1 VRFVGICQYDGSNFS
16 GFQSQKNASS
26 VQDVLESA
34 ISSVGRLNGRINYAG
49 RTDAGVHATK
59 QIFDFS
65 SNDSREIKQW
75 MNGANSSLPDDVSIK
90 ALQEVSD
97 NFHSRYDAISR
108 SYSYLIYIGD
118 TQPIFLRNYV
128 LWEKNQLDVK
138 KTVFVFV
145 NPSVEMVNKII
156 NLMPASILQFHGNET
171 GQFCNQFNHPYWK
184 SIPVKD
190 SSSLNSINN
199 FASAHGVLLETFSS
213 TSYGGTGQV
222 FDWSLLKNLSL
233 EDRFI
238 LAGGINQENIK
249 DAISMNPWCIDVNSG
264 VESKLAN
271 KDKALM
277 SDILEVFHDG

>member
-1 VRFVGICQYDGSNFS
+1 MKIKICGIKNKEILQHACELGVDFVGFIIADESPRKISEEFLLSLADFNF
-16 GFQSQKNASS
+16 
-26 VQDVLESA
+26 
-34 ISSVGRLNGRINYAG
+34 LN
-49 RTDAGVHATK
+49 TK
-59 QIFDFS
+59 
-65 SNDSREIKQW
+65 
-75 MNGANSSLPDDVSIK
+75 P
-90 ALQEVSD
+90 
-97 NFHSRYDAISR
+97 
-108 SYSYLIYIGD
+108 
-118 TQPIFLRNYV
+118 
-128 LWEKNQLDVK
+128 
-138 KTVFVFV
+138 VFVFV

-156 NLMPASILQFHGNET
+156 NLIPASILQFHGDET
-171 GQFCNQFNHPYWK
+171 DQFCNQFNHPYWK

-199 FASAHGVLLETFSS
+199 FASAHGFLLETFSS

>member
-1 VRFVGICQYDGSNFS
+1 MKIKICGIKNKEILQHACELGVDFAGFIIADESPRKISEEFLLSLVDFNF
-16 GFQSQKNASS
+16 
-26 VQDVLESA
+26 
-34 ISSVGRLNGRINYAG
+34 LN
-49 RTDAGVHATK
+49 TK
-59 QIFDFS
+59 
-65 SNDSREIKQW
+65 
-75 MNGANSSLPDDVSIK
+75 P
-90 ALQEVSD
+90 
-97 NFHSRYDAISR
+97 
-108 SYSYLIYIGD
+108 
-118 TQPIFLRNYV
+118 
-128 LWEKNQLDVK
+128 
-138 KTVFVFV
+138 VFVFV

-156 NLMPASILQFHGNET
+156 NLIPASILQFHGDET
-171 GQFCNQFNHPYWK
+171 DQFCNQFNHPYWK

-199 FASAHGVLLETFSS
+199 FASAHGFLLETFSS

-277 SDILEVFHDG
+277 SYILEVFHDG

>member
-1 VRFVGICQYDGSNFS
+1 MKIKICGIKNKEILQHACELGVDFA
-16 GFQSQKNASS
+16 GFIIA
-26 VQDVLESA
+26 DESPRK
-34 ISSVGRLNGRINYAG
+34 ISEEFLLSLVDFKFLN
-49 RTDAGVHATK
+49 TK
-59 QIFDFS
+59 
-65 SNDSREIKQW
+65 
-75 MNGANSSLPDDVSIK
+75 P
-90 ALQEVSD
+90 
-97 NFHSRYDAISR
+97 
-108 SYSYLIYIGD
+108 
-118 TQPIFLRNYV
+118 
-128 LWEKNQLDVK
+128 
-138 KTVFVFV
+138 VFVFV

-199 FASAHGVLLETFSS
+199 FASAHGFLLETFSS

-249 DAISMNPWCIDVNSG
+249 DAISVNPWCIDVNSG
-264 VESKLAN
+264 VESKLAI

>member
-1 VRFVGICQYDGSNFS
+1 MKIKICGIKNKEILQHACELGVDFAGFIIADESPRKISEEFLLSLVDFNF
-16 GFQSQKNASS
+16 
-26 VQDVLESA
+26 
-34 ISSVGRLNGRINYAG
+34 LN
-49 RTDAGVHATK
+49 TK
-59 QIFDFS
+59 
-65 SNDSREIKQW
+65 
-75 MNGANSSLPDDVSIK
+75 P
-90 ALQEVSD
+90 
-97 NFHSRYDAISR
+97 
-108 SYSYLIYIGD
+108 
-118 TQPIFLRNYV
+118 
-128 LWEKNQLDVK
+128 
-138 KTVFVFV
+138 VFVFV

-156 NLMPASILQFHGNET
+156 NLMPASILQFHGDET
-171 GQFCNQFNHPYWK
+171 DQFCNQFNHPYWK

-199 FASAHGVLLETFSS
+199 FASAHGFLLETFSS

>member
-1 VRFVGICQYDGSNFS
+1 MKIKICGIKNKEILQHACELGVDFVGFIIADESPRKISEEFLLSLVDFNF
-16 GFQSQKNASS
+16 
-26 VQDVLESA
+26 
-34 ISSVGRLNGRINYAG
+34 LN
-49 RTDAGVHATK
+49 TK
-59 QIFDFS
+59 
-65 SNDSREIKQW
+65 
-75 MNGANSSLPDDVSIK
+75 P
-90 ALQEVSD
+90 
-97 NFHSRYDAISR
+97 
-108 SYSYLIYIGD
+108 
-118 TQPIFLRNYV
+118 
-128 LWEKNQLDVK
+128 
-138 KTVFVFV
+138 VFVFV

-156 NLMPASILQFHGNET
+156 NLIPASILQFHGDET
-171 GQFCNQFNHPYWK
+171 DQFCNQFNHPYWK

-199 FASAHGVLLETFSS
+199 FASAHGFLLETFSS

>member
-1 VRFVGICQYDGSNFS
+1 MKIKICGIKNKEILQHACELGVDFAGFIIADESPRKISEEFLLSLADFNF
-16 GFQSQKNASS
+16 
-26 VQDVLESA
+26 
-34 ISSVGRLNGRINYAG
+34 LN
-49 RTDAGVHATK
+49 TK
-59 QIFDFS
+59 
-65 SNDSREIKQW
+65 
-75 MNGANSSLPDDVSIK
+75 P
-90 ALQEVSD
+90 
-97 NFHSRYDAISR
+97 
-108 SYSYLIYIGD
+108 
-118 TQPIFLRNYV
+118 
-128 LWEKNQLDVK
+128 
-138 KTVFVFV
+138 VFVFV

-156 NLMPASILQFHGNET
+156 NLIPASILQFHGDET
-171 GQFCNQFNHPYWK
+171 DQFCNQFNHPYWK

-199 FASAHGVLLETFSS
+199 FASAHGFLLETFSS

>member
-1 VRFVGICQYDGSNFS
+1 MKIKICGIKNKEILQHACELGVDFAGFIIADESPRKSSEEFLLSLVDFNF
-16 GFQSQKNASS
+16 
-26 VQDVLESA
+26 
-34 ISSVGRLNGRINYAG
+34 LN
-49 RTDAGVHATK
+49 TK
-59 QIFDFS
+59 
-65 SNDSREIKQW
+65 
-75 MNGANSSLPDDVSIK
+75 P
-90 ALQEVSD
+90 
-97 NFHSRYDAISR
+97 
-108 SYSYLIYIGD
+108 
-118 TQPIFLRNYV
+118 
-128 LWEKNQLDVK
+128 
-138 KTVFVFV
+138 VFVFV

-156 NLMPASILQFHGNET
+156 NLIPASILQFHGDET
-171 GQFCNQFNHPYWK
+171 DQFCNQFNHPYWK

-199 FASAHGVLLETFSS
+199 FASAHGFLLETFSS

>member
-1 VRFVGICQYDGSNFS
+1 MKIKICGIKNKEILQHACELGVDFAGFIIADESPRKISEEFLLSLVDFNF
-16 GFQSQKNASS
+16 
-26 VQDVLESA
+26 
-34 ISSVGRLNGRINYAG
+34 LN
-49 RTDAGVHATK
+49 TK
-59 QIFDFS
+59 
-65 SNDSREIKQW
+65 
-75 MNGANSSLPDDVSIK
+75 P
-90 ALQEVSD
+90 
-97 NFHSRYDAISR
+97 
-108 SYSYLIYIGD
+108 
-118 TQPIFLRNYV
+118 
-128 LWEKNQLDVK
+128 
-138 KTVFVFV
+138 VFVFV

-156 NLMPASILQFHGNET
+156 NLIPASILQFHGNET

-199 FASAHGVLLETFSS
+199 FASAHGFLLETFSS

>member
-1 VRFVGICQYDGSNFS
+1 MKIKICGIKNKEILQHACELGVDFAGFIIADESPRKISEEFLLSLVDFNF
-16 GFQSQKNASS
+16 
-26 VQDVLESA
+26 
-34 ISSVGRLNGRINYAG
+34 LN
-49 RTDAGVHATK
+49 TK
-59 QIFDFS
+59 
-65 SNDSREIKQW
+65 
-75 MNGANSSLPDDVSIK
+75 P
-90 ALQEVSD
+90 
-97 NFHSRYDAISR
+97 
-108 SYSYLIYIGD
+108 
-118 TQPIFLRNYV
+118 
-128 LWEKNQLDVK
+128 
-138 KTVFVFV
+138 VFVFV

-156 NLMPASILQFHGNET
+156 NLIPASILQFHGDET
-171 GQFCNQFNHPYWK
+171 DQFCNQFNHPYWK

-199 FASAHGVLLETFSS
+199 FASAHGFLLETFSS

-222 FDWSLLKNLSL
+222 FDWRLLKNLSL

-277 SDILEVFHDG
+277 SYILEVFHDG

>member
-1 VRFVGICQYDGSNFS
+1 MKIKICGIKNKEILQHACELGVDFVGFIIADESPRKISEEFLLSLVDFNF
-16 GFQSQKNASS
+16 
-26 VQDVLESA
+26 
-34 ISSVGRLNGRINYAG
+34 LN
-49 RTDAGVHATK
+49 TK
-59 QIFDFS
+59 
-65 SNDSREIKQW
+65 
-75 MNGANSSLPDDVSIK
+75 P
-90 ALQEVSD
+90 
-97 NFHSRYDAISR
+97 
-108 SYSYLIYIGD
+108 
-118 TQPIFLRNYV
+118 
-128 LWEKNQLDVK
+128 
-138 KTVFVFV
+138 VFVFV

-156 NLMPASILQFHGNET
+156 NLIPASILQFHGDET
-171 GQFCNQFNHPYWK
+171 DQFCNQFNHPYWK

-199 FASAHGVLLETFSS
+199 FASAHGFLLETFSS

-277 SDILEVFHDG
+277 SYILEVFHDG

>member
-1 VRFVGICQYDGSNFS
+1 MKIKICGIKNKEILQHACELGVDFAGFIIADESPRKISEEFLLSLVDFNF
-16 GFQSQKNASS
+16 
-26 VQDVLESA
+26 
-34 ISSVGRLNGRINYAG
+34 LN
-49 RTDAGVHATK
+49 TK
-59 QIFDFS
+59 
-65 SNDSREIKQW
+65 
-75 MNGANSSLPDDVSIK
+75 P
-90 ALQEVSD
+90 
-97 NFHSRYDAISR
+97 
-108 SYSYLIYIGD
+108 
-118 TQPIFLRNYV
+118 
-128 LWEKNQLDVK
+128 
-138 KTVFVFV
+138 VFVFV

-156 NLMPASILQFHGNET
+156 NLIPASILQFHGDET
-171 GQFCNQFNHPYWK
+171 DQFCNQFNHPYWK

-199 FASAHGVLLETFSS
+199 FASAHGFLLETFSS

-222 FDWSLLKNLSL
+222 FDWRLLKNLSL

-249 DAISMNPWCIDVNSG
+249 DAISVNPWCIDVNSG

>member
-1 VRFVGICQYDGSNFS
+1 MKIKICGIKNKEILQHACELGVDFAGFIIADESPRKISEEFLLSLVDFNF
-16 GFQSQKNASS
+16 
-26 VQDVLESA
+26 
-34 ISSVGRLNGRINYAG
+34 LN
-49 RTDAGVHATK
+49 TK
-59 QIFDFS
+59 
-65 SNDSREIKQW
+65 
-75 MNGANSSLPDDVSIK
+75 P
-90 ALQEVSD
+90 
-97 NFHSRYDAISR
+97 
-108 SYSYLIYIGD
+108 
-118 TQPIFLRNYV
+118 
-128 LWEKNQLDVK
+128 
-138 KTVFVFV
+138 VFVFV

-156 NLMPASILQFHGNET
+156 NLIPASILQFHGDET
-171 GQFCNQFNHPYWK
+171 DQFCNQFNHPYWK

-199 FASAHGVLLETFSS
+199 FASAHGFLLETFSS

>member
-1 VRFVGICQYDGSNFS
+1 MKIKICGIKNKEILQHACELGVDFAGFIIADESPRKISEEFLLSLVDFNF
-16 GFQSQKNASS
+16 
-26 VQDVLESA
+26 
-34 ISSVGRLNGRINYAG
+34 LN
-49 RTDAGVHATK
+49 TK
-59 QIFDFS
+59 
-65 SNDSREIKQW
+65 
-75 MNGANSSLPDDVSIK
+75 P
-90 ALQEVSD
+90 
-97 NFHSRYDAISR
+97 
-108 SYSYLIYIGD
+108 
-118 TQPIFLRNYV
+118 
-128 LWEKNQLDVK
+128 
-138 KTVFVFV
+138 VFVFV

-156 NLMPASILQFHGNET
+156 NLIPASILQFHGDET
-171 GQFCNQFNHPYWK
+171 DQFCNQFNHPYWK

-199 FASAHGVLLETFSS
+199 FASAHGFLLETFSS

-222 FDWSLLKNLSL
+222 FDWRLLKNLSL

>member
-1 VRFVGICQYDGSNFS
+1 MKIKICGIKNKEILQHACELGVDFAGFIIADESPRKISEEFLLSLVDFNF
-16 GFQSQKNASS
+16 
-26 VQDVLESA
+26 
-34 ISSVGRLNGRINYAG
+34 LN
-49 RTDAGVHATK
+49 TK
-59 QIFDFS
+59 
-65 SNDSREIKQW
+65 
-75 MNGANSSLPDDVSIK
+75 P
-90 ALQEVSD
+90 
-97 NFHSRYDAISR
+97 
-108 SYSYLIYIGD
+108 
-118 TQPIFLRNYV
+118 
-128 LWEKNQLDVK
+128 
-138 KTVFVFV
+138 VFVFV

-156 NLMPASILQFHGNET
+156 NLIPASILQFHGDET

-199 FASAHGVLLETFSS
+199 FASAHGFLLETFSS

>member
-1 VRFVGICQYDGSNFS
+1 MKIKICGIKNKEILQHACELGVDFAGFIIADESPRKISEEFLLSLVDFNF
-16 GFQSQKNASS
+16 
-26 VQDVLESA
+26 
-34 ISSVGRLNGRINYAG
+34 LN
-49 RTDAGVHATK
+49 TK
-59 QIFDFS
+59 
-65 SNDSREIKQW
+65 
-75 MNGANSSLPDDVSIK
+75 P
-90 ALQEVSD
+90 
-97 NFHSRYDAISR
+97 
-108 SYSYLIYIGD
+108 
-118 TQPIFLRNYV
+118 
-128 LWEKNQLDVK
+128 
-138 KTVFVFV
+138 VFVFV

-156 NLMPASILQFHGNET
+156 NLIPASILQFHGDET
-171 GQFCNQFNHPYWK
+171 DQFCNQFNHPYWK

-199 FASAHGVLLETFSS
+199 FASAHGFLLETFSS

-249 DAISMNPWCIDVNSG
+249 DAISVNPWCIDVNSG

>member
-1 VRFVGICQYDGSNFS
+1 MKIKICGIKNKEILQHACELGVDFAGFIIADESPRKISEEFLLSLVDFNF
-16 GFQSQKNASS
+16 
-26 VQDVLESA
+26 
-34 ISSVGRLNGRINYAG
+34 LN
-49 RTDAGVHATK
+49 TK
-59 QIFDFS
+59 
-65 SNDSREIKQW
+65 
-75 MNGANSSLPDDVSIK
+75 P
-90 ALQEVSD
+90 
-97 NFHSRYDAISR
+97 
-108 SYSYLIYIGD
+108 
-118 TQPIFLRNYV
+118 
-128 LWEKNQLDVK
+128 
-138 KTVFVFV
+138 VFVFV

-156 NLMPASILQFHGNET
+156 NLIPASILQFHGDET
-171 GQFCNQFNHPYWK
+171 DQFCNQFNHPYWK

-213 TSYGGTGQV
+213 TFYGGTGQV

>member
-1 VRFVGICQYDGSNFS
+1 MKIKICGIKNKEILQHACELGVDFAGFIIAGESPRKISEEFLLSLVDFNF
-16 GFQSQKNASS
+16 
-26 VQDVLESA
+26 
-34 ISSVGRLNGRINYAG
+34 LN
-49 RTDAGVHATK
+49 TK
-59 QIFDFS
+59 
-65 SNDSREIKQW
+65 
-75 MNGANSSLPDDVSIK
+75 P
-90 ALQEVSD
+90 
-97 NFHSRYDAISR
+97 
-108 SYSYLIYIGD
+108 
-118 TQPIFLRNYV
+118 
-128 LWEKNQLDVK
+128 
-138 KTVFVFV
+138 VFVFV

-156 NLMPASILQFHGNET
+156 NLIPASILQFHGDET
-171 GQFCNQFNHPYWK
+171 DQFCNQFNHPYWK

-199 FASAHGVLLETFSS
+199 FASAHGFLLETFSS

>member
-1 VRFVGICQYDGSNFS
+1 MKIKICGIKNKEILQHACELGVDFAGFIIADESPRKISEEFLLSLVDFNF
-16 GFQSQKNASS
+16 
-26 VQDVLESA
+26 
-34 ISSVGRLNGRINYAG
+34 LNTR
-49 RTDAGVHATK
+49 
-59 QIFDFS
+59 
-65 SNDSREIKQW
+65 
-75 MNGANSSLPDDVSIK
+75 P
-90 ALQEVSD
+90 
-97 NFHSRYDAISR
+97 
-108 SYSYLIYIGD
+108 
-118 TQPIFLRNYV
+118 
-128 LWEKNQLDVK
+128 
-138 KTVFVFV
+138 VFVFV

-156 NLMPASILQFHGNET
+156 NLIPASILQFHGDET
-171 GQFCNQFNHPYWK
+171 DQFCNQFNHPYWK

-199 FASAHGVLLETFSS
+199 FASAHGFLLETFSS

>member
-1 VRFVGICQYDGSNFS
+1 MKIKICGIKNKEILQHACELGVDFAGFIIAGESPRKISEEFLLSLVDFNF
-16 GFQSQKNASS
+16 
-26 VQDVLESA
+26 
-34 ISSVGRLNGRINYAG
+34 LN
-49 RTDAGVHATK
+49 TK
-59 QIFDFS
+59 
-65 SNDSREIKQW
+65 
-75 MNGANSSLPDDVSIK
+75 P
-90 ALQEVSD
+90 
-97 NFHSRYDAISR
+97 
-108 SYSYLIYIGD
+108 
-118 TQPIFLRNYV
+118 
-128 LWEKNQLDVK
+128 
-138 KTVFVFV
+138 VFVFV

-156 NLMPASILQFHGNET
+156 NLIPASILQFHGDET
-171 GQFCNQFNHPYWK
+171 DQFCNQFNHPYWK

-199 FASAHGVLLETFSS
+199 FASAHGFLLETFSS

-222 FDWSLLKNLSL
+222 FDWGLLKNLSL

>member
-1 VRFVGICQYDGSNFS
+1 MKIKICGIKNKEILQHACELGVDFAGFIIADESPRKISEEFLLSLVDFNF
-16 GFQSQKNASS
+16 
-26 VQDVLESA
+26 
-34 ISSVGRLNGRINYAG
+34 LN
-49 RTDAGVHATK
+49 TK
-59 QIFDFS
+59 
-65 SNDSREIKQW
+65 
-75 MNGANSSLPDDVSIK
+75 P
-90 ALQEVSD
+90 
-97 NFHSRYDAISR
+97 
-108 SYSYLIYIGD
+108 
-118 TQPIFLRNYV
+118 
-128 LWEKNQLDVK
+128 
-138 KTVFVFV
+138 VFVFV

-156 NLMPASILQFHGNET
+156 NLMPASILQFHGDET
-171 GQFCNQFNHPYWK
+171 DQFCNQFNHPYWK

-199 FASAHGVLLETFSS
+199 FASAHGFLLETFSS

-222 FDWSLLKNLSL
+222 FDWGLLKNLSL

>member
-1 VRFVGICQYDGSNFS
+1 MKIKICGIKNKEILQHACELGVDFAGFIIADESPRKISEEFLLSLVDFNF
-16 GFQSQKNASS
+16 
-26 VQDVLESA
+26 
-34 ISSVGRLNGRINYAG
+34 LN
-49 RTDAGVHATK
+49 TK
-59 QIFDFS
+59 
-65 SNDSREIKQW
+65 
-75 MNGANSSLPDDVSIK
+75 P
-90 ALQEVSD
+90 
-97 NFHSRYDAISR
+97 
-108 SYSYLIYIGD
+108 
-118 TQPIFLRNYV
+118 
-128 LWEKNQLDVK
+128 
-138 KTVFVFV
+138 VFVFV

-156 NLMPASILQFHGNET
+156 NLIPASILQFHGNET

-199 FASAHGVLLETFSS
+199 FASAHGFLLETFSS

-222 FDWSLLKNLSL
+222 FDWRLLKNLSL

>member
-1 VRFVGICQYDGSNFS
+1 MKIKICGIKNKEILQHACELGVDFVGFIIADESPRKISEEFLLSLVDFNF
-16 GFQSQKNASS
+16 
-26 VQDVLESA
+26 
-34 ISSVGRLNGRINYAG
+34 LN
-49 RTDAGVHATK
+49 TK
-59 QIFDFS
+59 
-65 SNDSREIKQW
+65 
-75 MNGANSSLPDDVSIK
+75 P
-90 ALQEVSD
+90 
-97 NFHSRYDAISR
+97 
-108 SYSYLIYIGD
+108 
-118 TQPIFLRNYV
+118 
-128 LWEKNQLDVK
+128 
-138 KTVFVFV
+138 VFVFV

-156 NLMPASILQFHGNET
+156 NLIPASILQFHGDET
-171 GQFCNQFNHPYWK
+171 DQFCNQFNHPYWK

-199 FASAHGVLLETFSS
+199 FASAHGFLLETFSS

-222 FDWSLLKNLSL
+222 FDWGLLKNLSL

>member
-1 VRFVGICQYDGSNFS
+1 MKIKICGIKNKEILQHACELGVDFAGFIIADESPRKISEEFLLSLVDFNF
-16 GFQSQKNASS
+16 
-26 VQDVLESA
+26 
-34 ISSVGRLNGRINYAG
+34 LN
-49 RTDAGVHATK
+49 TK
-59 QIFDFS
+59 
-65 SNDSREIKQW
+65 
-75 MNGANSSLPDDVSIK
+75 P
-90 ALQEVSD
+90 
-97 NFHSRYDAISR
+97 
-108 SYSYLIYIGD
+108 
-118 TQPIFLRNYV
+118 
-128 LWEKNQLDVK
+128 
-138 KTVFVFV
+138 VFVFV

-156 NLMPASILQFHGNET
+156 NLMPASILQFHGDET
-171 GQFCNQFNHPYWK
+171 DQFCNQFNHPYWK

-199 FASAHGVLLETFSS
+199 FASAHGFLLETFSS

-222 FDWSLLKNLSL
+222 FDWRLLKNLSL

>member
-1 VRFVGICQYDGSNFS
+1 MKIKICGIKNKEILQHACELGVDFAGFIIADESPRKISEEFLLSLVDFNF
-16 GFQSQKNASS
+16 
-26 VQDVLESA
+26 
-34 ISSVGRLNGRINYAG
+34 LN
-49 RTDAGVHATK
+49 TK
-59 QIFDFS
+59 
-65 SNDSREIKQW
+65 
-75 MNGANSSLPDDVSIK
+75 P
-90 ALQEVSD
+90 
-97 NFHSRYDAISR
+97 
-108 SYSYLIYIGD
+108 
-118 TQPIFLRNYV
+118 
-128 LWEKNQLDVK
+128 
-138 KTVFVFV
+138 VFVFV

-199 FASAHGVLLETFSS
+199 FASAHGFLLETFSS

-222 FDWSLLKNLSL
+222 FDWRLLKNLSL

>member
-1 VRFVGICQYDGSNFS
+1 MKIKICGIKNKEILQHACELGVDFAGFIIADESPRKISEEFLLSLVDFNF
-16 GFQSQKNASS
+16 
-26 VQDVLESA
+26 
-34 ISSVGRLNGRINYAG
+34 LN
-49 RTDAGVHATK
+49 TK
-59 QIFDFS
+59 
-65 SNDSREIKQW
+65 
-75 MNGANSSLPDDVSIK
+75 P
-90 ALQEVSD
+90 
-97 NFHSRYDAISR
+97 
-108 SYSYLIYIGD
+108 
-118 TQPIFLRNYV
+118 
-128 LWEKNQLDVK
+128 
-138 KTVFVFV
+138 VFVFV

-156 NLMPASILQFHGNET
+156 NLIPASILQFHGDET
-171 GQFCNQFNHPYWK
+171 DQFCNQFNHPYWK

-199 FASAHGVLLETFSS
+199 FASAHGFLLETFSS

-222 FDWSLLKNLSL
+222 FDWGLLKNLSL

-264 VESKLAN
+264 VESKLAI

>member
-1 VRFVGICQYDGSNFS
+1 MKIKICGIKNKEILQHACELGVDFAGFIIADESPRKISEEFLLSLVDFNF
-16 GFQSQKNASS
+16 
-26 VQDVLESA
+26 
-34 ISSVGRLNGRINYAG
+34 LN
-49 RTDAGVHATK
+49 TK
-59 QIFDFS
+59 
-65 SNDSREIKQW
+65 
-75 MNGANSSLPDDVSIK
+75 P
-90 ALQEVSD
+90 
-97 NFHSRYDAISR
+97 
-108 SYSYLIYIGD
+108 
-118 TQPIFLRNYV
+118 
-128 LWEKNQLDVK
+128 
-138 KTVFVFV
+138 VFVFV

-199 FASAHGVLLETFSS
+199 FASAHGFLLETFSS

-277 SDILEVFHDG
+277 SYILEVFHDG

>member
-1 VRFVGICQYDGSNFS
+1 MKIKICGIKNKEILQHACELGVDFVGFIIADESPRKISEEFLLSLVDFNF
-16 GFQSQKNASS
+16 
-26 VQDVLESA
+26 
-34 ISSVGRLNGRINYAG
+34 LN
-49 RTDAGVHATK
+49 TK
-59 QIFDFS
+59 
-65 SNDSREIKQW
+65 
-75 MNGANSSLPDDVSIK
+75 P
-90 ALQEVSD
+90 
-97 NFHSRYDAISR
+97 
-108 SYSYLIYIGD
+108 
-118 TQPIFLRNYV
+118 
-128 LWEKNQLDVK
+128 
-138 KTVFVFV
+138 VFVFV

-156 NLMPASILQFHGNET
+156 NLIPASILQFHGDET
-171 GQFCNQFNHPYWK
+171 DQFCNQFNHPYWK

-199 FASAHGVLLETFSS
+199 FASAHGFLLETFSS

-222 FDWSLLKNLSL
+222 FDWRLLKNLSL

>member
-1 VRFVGICQYDGSNFS
+1 MKIKICGIKNKEILQHACELGVDFAGFIIADESPRKISEEFLLSLVDFNF
-16 GFQSQKNASS
+16 
-26 VQDVLESA
+26 
-34 ISSVGRLNGRINYAG
+34 LN
-49 RTDAGVHATK
+49 TK
-59 QIFDFS
+59 
-65 SNDSREIKQW
+65 
-75 MNGANSSLPDDVSIK
+75 P
-90 ALQEVSD
+90 
-97 NFHSRYDAISR
+97 
-108 SYSYLIYIGD
+108 
-118 TQPIFLRNYV
+118 
-128 LWEKNQLDVK
+128 
-138 KTVFVFV
+138 VFVFV

-199 FASAHGVLLETFSS
+199 FASAHGFLLETFSS

>member
-1 VRFVGICQYDGSNFS
+1 MKIKICGIKNKEILQHACELGVDFAGFIIADESPRKISEEFLLSLVDFNF
-16 GFQSQKNASS
+16 
-26 VQDVLESA
+26 
-34 ISSVGRLNGRINYAG
+34 LN
-49 RTDAGVHATK
+49 TK
-59 QIFDFS
+59 
-65 SNDSREIKQW
+65 
-75 MNGANSSLPDDVSIK
+75 P
-90 ALQEVSD
+90 
-97 NFHSRYDAISR
+97 
-108 SYSYLIYIGD
+108 
-118 TQPIFLRNYV
+118 
-128 LWEKNQLDVK
+128 
-138 KTVFVFV
+138 VFVFA

-156 NLMPASILQFHGNET
+156 NLIPASILQFHGDET
-171 GQFCNQFNHPYWK
+171 DQFCNQFNHPYWK

-199 FASAHGVLLETFSS
+199 FASAHGFLLETFSS

>member
-1 VRFVGICQYDGSNFS
+1 MKIKICGIKNKEILQHACELGVDFAGFIIADESPRKISEEFLLSLVDFNF
-16 GFQSQKNASS
+16 
-26 VQDVLESA
+26 
-34 ISSVGRLNGRINYAG
+34 LN
-49 RTDAGVHATK
+49 TK
-59 QIFDFS
+59 
-65 SNDSREIKQW
+65 
-75 MNGANSSLPDDVSIK
+75 P
-90 ALQEVSD
+90 
-97 NFHSRYDAISR
+97 
-108 SYSYLIYIGD
+108 
-118 TQPIFLRNYV
+118 
-128 LWEKNQLDVK
+128 
-138 KTVFVFV
+138 VFVFV

-156 NLMPASILQFHGNET
+156 NLIPASILQFHGDET
-171 GQFCNQFNHPYWK
+171 DQFCNQFNHPYWK

-199 FASAHGVLLETFSS
+199 FASAHGFLLETFSS

-222 FDWSLLKNLSL
+222 FDWGLLKNLSL